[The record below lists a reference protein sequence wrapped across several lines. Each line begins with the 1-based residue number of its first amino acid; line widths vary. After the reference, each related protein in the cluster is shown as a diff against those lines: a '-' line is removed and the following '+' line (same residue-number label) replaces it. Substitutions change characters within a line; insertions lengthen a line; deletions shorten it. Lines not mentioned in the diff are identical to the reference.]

1 MEAKGVRFLAY
12 QSIFSSVGS
21 GDFDGVKKLVEEV
34 KKEEGSSLSDVMS
47 LQNDAGETA
56 LYIAAENNLQEMF
69 SFLLSICHFE
79 VVKIRSKA
87 DMNAFHVAAKRGNLD
102 IVRELLNI
110 WPEVCKLCDSSNTSP
125 LYSAAVQDHLD
136 VVDAILDVDVS
147 SMFIVRKNGKTSLHN
162 AARYGVHRIVK
173 TLIARD
179 PGIVCI
185 KDKKRSN
192 CTAYGCERT
201 KYFSGGG
208 DITS

>member
-87 DMNAFHVAAKRGNLD
+87 DMNAFHVAAKRGNLGFFFLFFM
-102 IVRELLNI
+102 E
-110 WPEVCKLCDSSNTSP
+110 
-125 LYSAAVQDHLD
+125 
-136 VVDAILDVDVS
+136 
-147 SMFIVRKNGKTSLHN
+147 
-162 AARYGVHRIVK
+162 
-173 TLIARD
+173 
-179 PGIVCI
+179 
-185 KDKKRSN
+185 
-192 CTAYGCERT
+192 
-201 KYFSGGG
+201 
-208 DITS
+208 

>member
-87 DMNAFHVAAKRGNLD
+87 DMNAFHVAAKRGNLGSFF
-102 IVRELLNI
+102 L
-110 WPEVCKLCDSSNTSP
+110 
-125 LYSAAVQDHLD
+125 
-136 VVDAILDVDVS
+136 
-147 SMFIVRKNGKTSLHN
+147 FFF
-162 AARYGVHRIVK
+162 
-173 TLIARD
+173 
-179 PGIVCI
+179 
-185 KDKKRSN
+185 
-192 CTAYGCERT
+192 
-201 KYFSGGG
+201 YFSWNKFFLRMLLLIQLNHLHMIESESPNGSTR
-208 DITS
+208 IA

>member
-1 MEAKGVRFLAY
+1 MMEGSWNSEKQQQRPPCLCFLFFVCWVETLEKVNSDMEAKGVRFLAY

-87 DMNAFHVAAKRGNLD
+87 DMNAFHVAAKRGNLGSFFLFFFLFFM
-102 IVRELLNI
+102 E
-110 WPEVCKLCDSSNTSP
+110 
-125 LYSAAVQDHLD
+125 
-136 VVDAILDVDVS
+136 
-147 SMFIVRKNGKTSLHN
+147 
-162 AARYGVHRIVK
+162 
-173 TLIARD
+173 
-179 PGIVCI
+179 
-185 KDKKRSN
+185 
-192 CTAYGCERT
+192 
-201 KYFSGGG
+201 
-208 DITS
+208 